1 MKITIKEVAKEAGV
15 SIATVSRVLNGKD
28 GIKPATKDRVEKAI
42 MKYNFSPD
50 QIARSMIVKE
60 SKTIGLLVPQL
71 SNEYWA
77 TLAEVV
83 EEALW
88 MQGYTLLLC
97 TSSTREDSLQKEK
110 AAIHSFIQ
118 RKVDGIIYSTS
129 SGLNASFQA
138 FTEQIKQ
145 YGLPIIAFDQKIQG
159 MSQIYGDHLQGA
171 MDAVKHLIQLG
182 HRDIAYIGG
191 PLVSPERELGYR
203 NAHTIHGLA
212 VDEELIIR
220 GEPSF
225 QFGSRAVRR
234 LLAAGKRFTGLF
246 CGNDLIALGALQ
258 ALEAEGWR
266 VPEDVA
272 VVGYDDIH
280 MAGLA
285 RPALTTVR
293 QPVEE
298 MGRTIVER
306 LLQAIETGNAPQ
318 QNCHLVFPMTLV
330 VRDSCGARALHSQ
343 PVADDPIDKRRDDP

>member
-28 GIKPATKDRVEKAI
+28 GIKPSTKDRVEKAI
-42 MKYNFSPD
+42 VKYNFSPD
-50 QIARSMIVKE
+50 HIARSMIVKE

-77 TLAEVV
+77 TLAEVI

-88 MQGYTLLLC
+88 THGYTLLLC
-97 TSSTREDSLQKEK
+97 TSSTRDDSLQKEK

-129 SGLNASFQA
+129 SGANESFLE
-138 FTEQIKQ
+138 FTEQIKR
-145 YGLPIIAFDQKIQG
+145 YGVPIVAFDQKIQG

-182 HRDIAYIGG
+182 HRNIAYIGG

-203 NAHTIHGLA
+203 NAHTIHDLP
-212 VDEELIIR
+212 VYEQLITR
-220 GEPSF
+220 GEPTF
-225 QFGSRAVRR
+225 QFGYRAMRELIESGR
-234 LLAAGKRFTGLF
+234 LFTGVF

-258 ALEAEGWR
+258 ALETAGRR

-280 MAGLA
+280 MASFA
-285 RPALTTVR
+285 KPALTTVR
-293 QPVEE
+293 QPIAE
-298 MGRTIVER
+298 MGRTLVEQV
-306 LLQAIETGNAPQ
+306 LLSIETGNAPQ
-318 QNCHLVFPMTLV
+318 QSRHLVFPMTLV
-330 VRDSCGARALHSQ
+330 VRESCGAKTRVRTL
-343 PVADDPIDKRRDDP
+343 